1 MANVKLYHVTNPLLN
16 VNFSLHLPRNRNLSV
31 VTAATLR
38 AGVSFFVQAPRK
50 GVVKKSNSRMTAN
63 WTTPPRQLYAERKLL
78 LATYLIDVSQT
89 VKKKTETEKN
99 LQLQFTGNFCSQH
112 TWSMYRRLWAVCYFS
127 LQGYCT
133 RNRSAGLDTWWIVRK
148 KEDCKQSRC
157 IRLGVL
163 ILHEV

>member
-38 AGVSFFVQAPRK
+38 AGVSFFAQAPRK

-89 VKKKTETEKN
+89 VKKKN
-99 LQLQFTGNFCSQH
+99 
-112 TWSMYRRLWAVCYFS
+112 
-127 LQGYCT
+127 
-133 RNRSAGLDTWWIVRK
+133 RNRKKFTITIYRK
-148 KEDCKQSRC
+148 LLLATYLIDVSQTVSSLLFFFARLLHAKPKRWLRYLVDCKKKGGLQA
-157 IRLGVL
+157 V
-163 ILHEV
+163 